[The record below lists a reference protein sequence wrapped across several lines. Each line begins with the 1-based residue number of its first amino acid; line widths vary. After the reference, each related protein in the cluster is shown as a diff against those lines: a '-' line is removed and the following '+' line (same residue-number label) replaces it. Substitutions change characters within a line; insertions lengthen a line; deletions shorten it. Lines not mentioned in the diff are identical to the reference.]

1 MKQKKQETDGK
12 LRVAVYC
19 RFNHALQEHDASFEL
34 QKMSF
39 LQRIESTPNWELADI
54 YADLGVSGA
63 RKEPGSEFCRMMED
77 CKAGKID
84 IVLCKSFSRFSRRVV
99 LAIERIRELKEM
111 GVRVIFENEGID
123 TAADNVKMLLTVLA
137 TVAQEEI
144 NTMPYSRGKM

>member
-12 LRVAVYC
+12 FRVAVYC

-63 RKEPGSEFCRMMED
+63 RKEPGPEFCRMMED
-77 CKAGKID
+77 CKAGKVD
-84 IVLCKSFSRFSRRVV
+84 IRALR
-99 LAIERIRELKEM
+99 M
-111 GVRVIFENEGID
+111 
-123 TAADNVKMLLTVLA
+123 TVLFQFTGNA
-137 TVAQEEI
+137 AWSAHDI
-144 NTMPYSRGKM
+144 RG